1 MKKFV
6 VIFSLFCFLFI
17 TLSEEVKMKIFSP
30 DFKEG
35 ETIPKM
41 FTCEAEDLS
50 PQLIWENA
58 PEKTASFALICDDPD
73 APMGTWVHWVIYN
86 IPKDFKGLERGIKKS
101 PKLENGIL
109 QGKNSWPKTGYNGP
123 CPPPGKPHR
132 YFFKL
137 YALDTILNLKENAT
151 KEELLSAM
159 KGHILAE
166 AQTMGVY
173 KR

>member
-1 MKKFV
+1 MKRL
-6 VIFSLFCFLFI
+6 IFLTTFFLCSIFCK
-17 TLSEEVKMKIFSP
+17 EVKMKLYSP

-35 ETIPKM
+35 EPIPKM
-41 FTCEAEDLS
+41 FTCEGEDIS
-50 PQLIWENA
+50 PKLVWENV
-58 PEKTASFALICDDPD
+58 PEKTMSFALICDDPD

-86 IPKDFKGLERGIKKS
+86 IPKDFKGLERGIKKVA
-101 PKLENGIL
+101 KLENNIL

-137 YALDTILNLKENAT
+137 YALDVILQIKENAT
-151 KEELLSAM
+151 KEELLSKM
-159 KGHILAE
+159 EGHILAE
-166 AQTMGVY
+166 ATTMGTY